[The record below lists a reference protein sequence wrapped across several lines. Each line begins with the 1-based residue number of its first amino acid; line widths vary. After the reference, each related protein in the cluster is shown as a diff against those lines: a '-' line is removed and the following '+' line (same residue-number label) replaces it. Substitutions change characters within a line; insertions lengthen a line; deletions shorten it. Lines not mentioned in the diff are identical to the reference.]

1 MADKILKR
9 EALGAL
15 IDSVRKGGGRFV
27 APTTDARQVVFKE
40 VSGAEE
46 VVLDDYILARN
57 SYKEFIFPQ
66 TEVVAEFTHT
76 AHGVDLRPV
85 EIEPKETVVF
95 GARPC
100 EASSLA
106 ALRAVF
112 TWDFIDEFYTRRED
126 KTIVIS
132 IGCTRADEACFCTT
146 VGLSPETTE
155 GADIYLRE
163 TMGGDFIAS
172 SVSDRGNAFIKAH
185 PEAFADGK
193 GKGKAEAEP
202 KPLLEKD
209 AAFIGEH
216 PEAFKGDKGT
226 GDAKPLI
233 IPEKIDG
240 VNVEKISAALS
251 DKEHYE
257 NPVWAEL
264 SRKCIGCGA
273 CTFVCPTCHCFDITD
288 EGTAFEGERR
298 KNWDACQFDTFT
310 LHASG
315 HNPRDTQFKRWRN
328 RFMCKFSIYPNKFSS
343 KGCVGCGRCIR
354 VCPVRLDITDAML
367 EFSK

>member
-9 EALGAL
+9 DALDNL
-15 IDSVRKGGGRFV
+15 IASVRSKGGRFI
-27 APTTDARQVVFKE
+27 APVEDARQVVFKE
-40 VSGAEE
+40 VAGAGE
-46 VVLDDYILARN
+46 VVLDGYILARN
-57 SYKEFIFPQ
+57 SYKEYLFPQ
-66 TEVVAEFTHT
+66 TEVVAEFTNDT
-76 AHGVDLRPV
+76 TGVDLRSV
-85 EIEPKETVVF
+85 EIEPRQTVVF

-100 EASSLA
+100 EATSLA

-112 TWDFIDEFYTRRED
+112 TWDFVDEFYTRREER
-126 KTIVIS
+126 TTVIS

-146 VGLSPETTE
+146 VGLSPESTE
-155 GADIYLRE
+155 GSDVYLLE
-163 TMGGDFIAS
+163 TGDGDFIARAIT
-172 SVSDRGNAFIKAH
+172 DRGTAFMEAHAGAFTEGGAQAKAL
-185 PEAFADGK
+185 FM
-193 GKGKAEAEP
+193 
-202 KPLLEKD
+202 
-209 AAFIGEH
+209 
-216 PEAFKGDKGT
+216 
-226 GDAKPLI
+226 
-233 IPEKIDG
+233 PEKIEG
-240 VNVEKISAALS
+240 VDIGRISARLA
-251 DKEHYE
+251 DKAHYDE
-257 NPVWAEL
+257 PVWAAL

-315 HNPRDTQFKRWRN
+315 HNPRDTQYKRWRN
-328 RFMCKFSIYPNKFSS
+328 RFMCKFNIYPEKFSS